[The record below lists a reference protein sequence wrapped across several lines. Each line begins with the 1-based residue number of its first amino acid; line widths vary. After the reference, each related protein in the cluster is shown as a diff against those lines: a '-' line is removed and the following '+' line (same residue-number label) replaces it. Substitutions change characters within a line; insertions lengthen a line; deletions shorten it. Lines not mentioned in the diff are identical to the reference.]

1 VTEAMLAFMVMLAL
15 TFLRVP
21 IALAMGAVGVA
32 GTALLKGLPPALAM
46 ATSVTYETGFQYA
59 FSVVPLFILMGNF
72 VTRAGLAEE
81 LYAVCYSFLGH
92 LRGGLAMATI
102 AACGGFG
109 AMCGSSLATAATM
122 SKVAMP
128 PMRKF
133 GYSNALGAGS
143 IAAGGTL
150 GILIPPS
157 TVLVLYG
164 IMTETNIGALF
175 AAGVLP
181 GLIGI
186 LFYSLAVQWTIWRDP
201 AAGPRGER
209 VAWPDRLKLLRGVG
223 AFGTLGAA
231 LVAAANAGVLDGDD
245 AAVIGALGT
254 IALAFVYRGVVGV
267 LALFTLVMGGIYGG
281 LFTPTEA
288 AGVGAAGAFAFAL
301 ARGRLTWRIT
311 FDVLLESA
319 RTTAM
324 LFVILIGAMMFANFI
339 NYTTMPSDLRHF
351 VTRFEIHPIMVIAA
365 ICVIYVVLGC
375 MLESISMILLTV
387 PMFYP
392 LVAHLGYDLIWFGII
407 VVVVT
412 EISLITPPIGMN
424 VFVLRTLL
432 PDVSTGTIFRGVTPF
447 IVSDIFR
454 LALLVAVPAI
464 SLLLPRFMG

>member
-1 VTEAMLAFMVMLAL
+1 MTYALIAFVAMLAL
-15 TFLRVP
+15 TFVRVP
-21 IALAMGAVGVA
+21 IAFAMGVVGIV
-32 GTALLKGLPPALAM
+32 GTGLLKGWMPALAM
-46 ATSVTYETGFQYA
+46 ATQVTYETGFNYA

-72 VTRAGLAEE
+72 VTRAGMAEE
-81 LYAVCYSFLGH
+81 LYNVCYAFLGH
-92 LRGGLAMATI
+92 LRGGLAIATI

-109 AMCGSSLATAATM
+109 AICGSSLATAATM

-157 TVLVLYG
+157 TVFVLYG
-164 IMTETNIGALF
+164 IITETSIGKLF
-175 AAGVLP
+175 AAGILP

-186 LFYSLAVQWTIWRDP
+186 LFYSLAVRWTTWRDP
-201 AAGPRGER
+201 SSGPPGER
-209 VAWPDRLKLLRGVG
+209 MSWKGRLATLRGVG
-223 AFGTLGAA
+223 AFAALGAV
-231 LVAAANAGVLDGDD
+231 LVWLVQIHFFAADD
-245 AAVIGALGT
+245 AAVLGALGT
-254 IALAFVYRGVVGV
+254 IALAFFYRGVIGV

-301 ARGRLTWRIT
+301 ARRKLGWKST
-311 FDVLLESA
+311 FEVLLESG

-339 NYTTMPSDLRHF
+339 NYTSMPGDLRNF
-351 VTRFEIHPIMVIAA
+351 VTQFEIRPVVVIAA
-365 ICVIYVVLGC
+365 ICVIYILLGC
-375 MLESISMILLTV
+375 VLESISMILLTV
-387 PMFYP
+387 PVFYP
-392 LVAHLGYDLIWFGII
+392 LVQHMGYDLVWFGVI

-412 EISLITPPIGMN
+412 EISLITPPVGMN

-432 PDVSTGTIFRGVTPF
+432 PDVPTGVIFRGVTPF
-447 IVSDIFR
+447 IVVDFFR
-454 LALLVAVPAI
+454 LALLVAFPVI